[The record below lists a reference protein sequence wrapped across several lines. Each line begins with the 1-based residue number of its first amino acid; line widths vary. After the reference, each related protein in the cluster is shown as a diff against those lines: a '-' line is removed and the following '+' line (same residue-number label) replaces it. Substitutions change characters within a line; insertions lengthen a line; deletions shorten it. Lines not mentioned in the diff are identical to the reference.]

1 MSDSRV
7 WKVLVLNGTE
17 VDGAVWSSALE
28 QLGGELSFSY
38 PTSLDHYKTL
48 LSDERFDFIVAYDI
62 SDAVLS
68 PDKALIHQKNIQPET
83 PVFIVSSEYS
93 SSTVVK
99 WLKAGARDVVP
110 FGNKDHISL
119 VTMRELSRSHD
130 LSTSFSS
137 EVEEETNDSV
147 QETLSQLLS
156 TPVESRSEKIFFM
169 IEIQDW
175 VGLLSRLGK
184 EKVAVARTSVT
195 DEILSHLEQDPQ
207 LEIVDEKFIYAISN
221 SGEKSPE
228 EIAHD
233 IVRGMDQLFIDIDH
247 HSLQVGISM
256 AVVPLNCPF
265 ADYEELDT
273 RAKEL
278 LQEVETMGA
287 NKFKVFSQAVVIEKQ
302 ATEGDAH
309 ALVQHA
315 LDNNSFE
322 LYFQPVASLGGDSE
336 EHYDVLLRVFDP
348 QGKSVSAGQFMGPID
363 RTPLAEKIDKWVI
376 LQSIKRLIEQ
386 KINGGGAHL
395 FIHLSGASI
404 MDNKFLP
411 WLFLLLKKT
420 GVTPSSL
427 IFQLGEG
434 SIARYKDQALKLIQ
448 GMGKIG
454 CRTSI
459 SHFGT
464 TMNPMRIAE
473 ELKTDYVKLDGKLT
487 EELAGDAEQEKG
499 VQEMIE
505 KLQEMGRK
513 TIVPQ
518 IENPNVMTKVWRTG
532 ASYVQ
537 GYFLQK
543 PKPDMD
549 YDFSAD
555 D

>member
-17 VDGAVWSSALE
+17 VDSAVWSSALD
-28 QLGGELSFSY
+28 QLGGEFLFSY
-38 PTSLDHYKTL
+38 PTSLDHLKTL
-48 LSDERFDFIVAYDI
+48 LNDERFDFIVAYDT
-62 SDAVLS
+62 SDAIVP
-68 PDKALIHQKNIQPET
+68 PDKALIHQITIQPET
-83 PVFIVSSEYS
+83 PFIVVSSEYS

-110 FGNKDHISL
+110 FGCKEHISL
-119 VTMRELSRSHD
+119 VTFRELSRSHN
-130 LSTSFSS
+130 LSTNFSS
-137 EVEEETNDSV
+137 GVEETDDSV
-147 QETLSQLLS
+147 QKVLTKLLS
-156 TPVESRSEKIFFM
+156 TPVESRSEKLFFM
-169 IEIQDW
+169 IEIQEW
-175 VGLLSRLGK
+175 TGLLSRLGK
-184 EKVAVARTSVT
+184 EKTSVARLSVI
-195 DEILSHLEQDPQ
+195 DEIKTHLKPDSQV
-207 LEIVDEKFIYAISN
+207 EIIEEKFIYVITDA
-221 SGEKSPE
+221 GEKSPE
-228 EIAHD
+228 QIAYDVVH
-233 IVRGMDQLFIDIDH
+233 GMDQLFIDIDE

-265 ADYEELDT
+265 GDFEELDT

-278 LQEVETMGA
+278 LQEVQTMGA

-302 ATEGDAH
+302 ASEGDAH

-322 LYFQPVASLGGDSE
+322 LHFQPVASLSGDPE
-336 EHYDVLLRVFDP
+336 EHYDVLLRVVDP
-348 QGKSVSAGQFMGPID
+348 QGKNVSAGQFIGVID

-376 LQSIKRLIEQ
+376 LHSIKRLVEH
-386 KINGGGAHL
+386 KKSGGGSHL
-395 FIHLSGASI
+395 FLHLSSATI
-404 MDNKFLP
+404 QDNKFLP
-411 WLFLLLKKT
+411 WLFLLLKKA
-420 GVTPSSL
+420 GVAPSSL
-427 IFQLGEG
+427 IFQFSEEG
-434 SIARYKDQALKLIQ
+434 IARYKDQALKMLG
-448 GMGKIG
+448 GMNKIG

-459 SHFGT
+459 SHFGS

-487 EELAGDAEQEKG
+487 EHLAEDSEEEKQ
-499 VQEMIE
+499 VHEMIE
-505 KLQEMGRK
+505 KLEEMSRRV
-513 TIVPQ
+513 IVPQ

>member
-17 VDGAVWSSALE
+17 VDSAVWASALD
-28 QLGGELSFSY
+28 QLGGEFLFSY
-38 PTSLDHYKTL
+38 PTSLDHLKTL
-48 LSDERFDFIVAYDI
+48 LNDKRFDFIVAYDI
-62 SDAVLS
+62 SDAIVS
-68 PDKALIHQKNIQPET
+68 PDKALIHQNNIQPET

-130 LSTSFSS
+130 LSTSFSA
-137 EVEEETNDSV
+137 EEETNDSV
-147 QETLSQLLS
+147 QEILSQLLS

-184 EKVAVARTSVT
+184 DKAPDARLSVT
-195 DEILSHLEQDPQ
+195 DEIITHLEPDSQ
-207 LEIVDEKFIYAISN
+207 LEIVDEKFIYAITDI
-221 SGEKSPE
+221 GERSPE

-233 IVRGMDQLFIDIDH
+233 IARGMDQLFIDIDK
-247 HSLQVGISM
+247 HSLQVGVSM

-265 ADYEELDT
+265 GDFEELDT

-278 LQEVETMGA
+278 LQEVQIMGA

-315 LDNNSFE
+315 LDNNSFQ
-322 LYFQPVASLGGDSE
+322 LYFQPVASLSGDPE
-336 EHYDVLLRVFDP
+336 EHYDVLLRVIDP
-348 QGKSVSAGQFMGPID
+348 QGKNVSAGQFMGAID

-376 LQSIKRLIEQ
+376 LHSIKRLVEH
-386 KINGGGAHL
+386 KKNGGGSHL
-395 FIHLSGASI
+395 FIHLSSATI
-404 MDNKFLP
+404 QDNKFLP
-411 WLFLLLKKT
+411 WLFLLLKKA
-420 GVTPSSL
+420 GVAPSSL
-427 IFQLGEG
+427 IFQFPEEG
-434 SIARYKDQALKLIQ
+434 VARYKDQALKMLE
-448 GMGKIG
+448 GMRKIG

-459 SHFGT
+459 SHFGS

-473 ELKTDYVKLDGKLT
+473 EMKTDYIKLDGKIT
-487 EELAGDAEQEKG
+487 EHLDSDGDDEKQA
-499 VQEMIE
+499 QEMIE
-505 KLQEMGRK
+505 KLEELGRK
-513 TIVPQ
+513 IIVPQ

-549 YDFSAD
+549 YDFSSD